1 MTDIQAVMTRVT
13 RTELVGEHLVR
24 VSVAG
29 AELWTLPWG
38 QAGPGPRADAY
49 FKVLIPA
56 PGRKHVRVDTAD
68 MSRWR
73 QEFLTR
79 PESERGWIRT
89 YTLRDARVVEG
100 GLDHAR
106 ENVPEMDID
115 VVVHEDEEHGGLGPG
130 ARWGSELA
138 PGDTVQLLVPSAT
151 GTWWAGWDERR
162 ALNNQVVIAGDE
174 TALPAAAAIVDCVD
188 QSVSLRDDSPHQTG
202 APHSLHVAVEVPT
215 EGDATLPAGPAAL
228 SRGVERNGE
237 IRVTLDS
244 GTELTW
250 TWLAR
255 GESAARNERLESWLW
270 LQLEGQEGTARHAA
284 AGSAEERD
292 EESGDFV
299 WATADAAGQGPYWF
313 LAAESSAVKSLR
325 RMCVAHGVQKTD
337 ISFMGYWK
345 RGRATE

>member
-13 RTELVGEHLVR
+13 RTEMVGEHLVR

-29 AELWTLPWG
+29 AELWNLPWG
-38 QAGPGPRADAY
+38 PAGPGPRADAY

-56 PGRKHVRVDTAD
+56 PGCEHVAVDTSD
-68 MSRWR
+68 MSHWR
-73 QEFLTR
+73 QEFLSR

-89 YTLRDARVVEG
+89 YSLRDARVLTG
-100 GLDHAR
+100 GFRDPTEH
-106 ENVPEMDID
+106 VPEMDLD
-115 VVVHEDEEHGGLGPG
+115 VVVHEDEDHGGLGPG
-130 ARWGSELA
+130 AKWGSELS
-138 PGDTVQLLVPSAT
+138 PGDTVQLMVPSAS
-151 GTWWAGWDERR
+151 GTWWAGWDEQR
-162 ALNNQVVIAGDE
+162 ALNNQVVVAGDE

-188 QSVSLRDDSPHQTG
+188 RSVSLRAGTADKSG
-202 APHSLHVAVEVPT
+202 APQSLHVAVEVPT
-215 EGDATLPAGPAAL
+215 EGDATLSAGPAVL
-228 SRGVERNGE
+228 SRGVERDGE
-237 IRVTLDS
+237 IHVTLES

-250 TWLAR
+250 TWLTR
-255 GESAARNERLESWLW
+255 GTTSERNERLESWLR
-270 LQLEGQEGTARHAA
+270 QELEGHVVTARHAA
-284 AGSAEERD
+284 SSCEEGE

-325 RMCVAHGVQKTD
+325 RMCVSHGVRKTD